1 VPTPTPV
8 VTPTPTPRPTTTSGP
23 ITVTANDVTID
34 GVTIT
39 GAVNGSGVGIRAT
52 GTAANPIRN
61 LTIRNCTI
69 SGFNVGILLFYVANV
84 TIEHCTVTDA
94 GYGGIMVYSGIGG
107 RIAGNTVARIG
118 VGRTNLT
125 APGVENNAYGIAL
138 SRIATTNFT
147 TDPRSSNFVVDGNL
161 VTDVPLWHCLDTHA
175 GSGIIF
181 SNNTLRR
188 CARPIFITT
197 DGIVTHP
204 LNVTATGNRLEASTA
219 ISGGTNLTAITI
231 VNLNTGTITNNA
243 IWSGYGTPYI
253 NDYLGLDPS
262 GSTNLTIFGQ
272 TTFP

>member
-1 VPTPTPV
+1 
-8 VTPTPTPRPTTTSGP
+8 
-23 ITVTANDVTID
+23 VTID

-39 GAVNGSGVGIRAT
+39 GAVNGSGAGIRAT

-69 SGFNVGILLFYVANV
+69 SGFNVGILLYYVANV
-84 TIEHCTVTDA
+84 TIEHCTISDA
-94 GYGGIMVYSGIGG
+94 GYGGIMIYSGIGG

-118 VGRTNLT
+118 VGRGSLT
-125 APGVENNAYGIAL
+125 TPGAENNAYGIAL

-161 VTDVPLWHCLDTHA
+161 VTDVPLWHCYDTHA
-175 GSGIIF
+175 GARITF
-181 SNNTLRR
+181 SNNTSGR
-188 CARPIFITT
+188 CPRAYFITV
-197 DGIVTHP
+197 DGIGTHP
-204 LNVTATGNRLEASTA
+204 QDISLSGNRLNQDVQ

-243 IWSGYGTPYI
+243 IWSGYGTPYVY
-253 NDYLGLDPS
+253 DYLGIDPA

-272 TTFP
+272 STFP